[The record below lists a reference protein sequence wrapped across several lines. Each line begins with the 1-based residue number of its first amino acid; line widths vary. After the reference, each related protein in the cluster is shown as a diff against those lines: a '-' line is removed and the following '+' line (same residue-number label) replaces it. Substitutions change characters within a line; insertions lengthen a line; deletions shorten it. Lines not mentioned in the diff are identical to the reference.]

1 MRREMVIEINYDNR
15 IEATGNYRSKEQK
28 WTKMS
33 WFNLFKGNEIER
45 GEERKTPLEK
55 SSSFR
60 HTILMESTAF
70 HVAKHVLSITQV

>member
-1 MRREMVIEINYDNR
+1 
-15 IEATGNYRSKEQK
+15 
-28 WTKMS
+28 MS

-45 GEERKTPLEK
+45 GEEGKTPLEK